1 MARTALQQSPG
12 GAHEVVLPRQL
23 ARLRV
28 VEREQVRALQ
38 DTLTAIRLRLPVAQA
53 GRALHPSGEHHLRPR
68 ETLERLYPR
77 ELLEETVRI
86 ASLCDFS
93 LDELRYEYPEE
104 IVPAGK
110 TPAQHLRDLTE
121 EGLRRRYA
129 PSGSPEERGK
139 RKEERLKAKAETG
152 EKNEENGAPPCGT
165 DSSLSSFLFPLSSS
179 VVPERVR
186 SLVEREL
193 SLIAELRYEPF
204 FLTVPVPS
212 DCKKMN
218 IGEIPVKQGTW
229 VEKHLKTIQQLYD
242 WRNDDRLDTIQH
254 LYQDA
259 YSLGVFNM
267 QTTRFLLQ
275 HFKIDT
281 PCIKASLL
289 GCDKRKSELVL
300 QLCQGCRATRYL
312 SGPLGRDYLD
322 LTSFADAGI
331 EVVFNDYVPQTAN
344 HKLSGLHLLKTVGE
358 L

>member
-1 MARTALQQSPG
+1 MS
-12 GAHEVVLPRQL
+12 
-23 ARLRV
+23 
-28 VEREQVRALQ
+28 
-38 DTLTAIRLRLPVAQA
+38 LTVSIHQPSFFPWA
-53 GRALHPSGEHHLRPR
+53 G
-68 ETLERLYPR
+68 
-77 ELLEETVRI
+77 LLDRI
-86 ASLCDFS
+86 AKSDVHIF
-93 LDELRYEYPEE
+93 LDNVQFEKGSFVNRNKF
-104 IVPAGK
+104 AG
-110 TPAQHLRDLTE
+110 QGR
-121 EGLRRRYA
+121 
-129 PSGSPEERGK
+129 
-139 RKEERLKAKAETG
+139 
-152 EKNEENGAPPCGT
+152 
-165 DSSLSSFLFPLSSS
+165 
-179 VVPERVR
+179 
-186 SLVEREL
+186 
-193 SLIAELRYEPF
+193 EPF

-218 IGEIPVKQGTW
+218 IGEIPVKQGVW

-242 WRNDDRLDTIQH
+242 WRNDVRLDTIQH

-331 EVVFNDYVPQTAN
+331 EVVFNDYIPQTAH